1 MKQNPSKS
9 KKKKTGGAYKWA
21 LQVFIM
27 TMLLSGSM
35 SLASD
40 TIMSGASLWVALA
53 VLAVLIGLGVLFDML
68 GVAITSSNEAPFVAM
83 ASKKVRGAKQSLR
96 ILKNAEKYSNICNDV
111 IGDICGVVSGAAGA
125 AIAALLTVQFGG
137 LSATIW
143 AVISS
148 AMVSA
153 LTVSLKALGKGVAM
167 KNSRQLVRAFGVVL
181 SIFSF
186 EKHQK

>member
-1 MKQNPSKS
+1 MC
-9 KKKKTGGAYKWA
+9 
-21 LQVFIM
+21 IR
-27 TMLLSGSM
+27 
-35 SLASD
+35 D
-40 TIMSGASLWVALA
+40 
-53 VLAVLIGLGVLFDML
+53 
-68 GVAITSSNEAPFVAM
+68 
-83 ASKKVRGAKQSLR
+83 R
-96 ILKNAEKYSNICNDV
+96 
-111 IGDICGVVSGAAGA
+111 
-125 AIAALLTVQFGG
+125 LLTVQFGG

-167 KNSRQLVRAFGVVL
+167 KNSRQLVQAFGVVL